1 MNVRNGAPVR
11 IGALELNFLL
21 DETQGSRDLGCS
33 SLLSPLTPASH
44 YPTITR
50 MSMRLSTVW
59 RGVFTMTVDGETHEI
74 APGDSLFVGRG
85 RVHHFSNPSPTTARV
100 LAVLNP
106 GSIGKR
112 YFEEIAHEVNVPG
125 KPDLTKV
132 AEIMQR
138 HGLVPRLSS
147 TQTIAKQKRRPSG
160 RLSSQPTTQYPTENE
175 ALRCAGFS
183 NSSTIAIA

>member
-21 DETQGSRDLGCS
+21 DETQGSRDLVMFELTVPS
-33 SLLSPLTPASH
+33 NARVPLPH
-44 YPTITR
+44 YHKDVDEIVYG
-50 MSMRLSTVW
+50 LE
-59 RGVFTMTVDGETHEI
+59 GVFTMTVDGETHEI

-112 YFEEIAHEVNVPG
+112 YFEEIAHEVNVSG

-138 HGLVPRLSS
+138 HGLVP
-147 TQTIAKQKRRPSG
+147 A
-160 RLSSQPTTQYPTENE
+160 
-175 ALRCAGFS
+175 
-183 NSSTIAIA
+183 

>member
-21 DETQGSRDLGCS
+21 DETQGSRDLVMFELTVPS
-33 SLLSPLTPASH
+33 NARVPLPH
-44 YPTITR
+44 YHKDVDEIVYG
-50 MSMRLSTVW
+50 LE
-59 RGVFTMTVDGETHEI
+59 GVFTMTVDGEPHEI

-85 RVHHFSNPSPTTARV
+85 RIHHFSNPSPTTARV

-106 GSIGKR
+106 GSIGKQ
-112 YFEEIAHEVNVPG
+112 YFEEIALEVNVPG

-138 HGLVPRLSS
+138 HGLVP
-147 TQTIAKQKRRPSG
+147 A
-160 RLSSQPTTQYPTENE
+160 
-175 ALRCAGFS
+175 
-183 NSSTIAIA
+183 

>member
-1 MNVRNGAPVR
+1 MNVRSGTPVR

-21 DETQGSRDLGCS
+21 DDTQGSRDLVMFELTVPS
-33 SLLSPLTPASH
+33 NARVPLPH
-44 YPTITR
+44 CHKDVDEIVYG
-50 MSMRLSTVW
+50 LE
-59 RGVFTMTVDGETHEI
+59 GVFTMTVDGETHEI

-138 HGLVPRLSS
+138 HGLVP
-147 TQTIAKQKRRPSG
+147 A
-160 RLSSQPTTQYPTENE
+160 
-175 ALRCAGFS
+175 
-183 NSSTIAIA
+183 

>member
-21 DETQGSRDLGCS
+21 DETQGSRDLVMFELTVPS
-33 SLLSPLTPASH
+33 NARVPLPH
-44 YPTITR
+44 HHKDVDEIVYG
-50 MSMRLSTVW
+50 LE
-59 RGVFTMTVDGETHEI
+59 GVFTMTVDGETHEI

-138 HGLVPRLSS
+138 HGLVP
-147 TQTIAKQKRRPSG
+147 A
-160 RLSSQPTTQYPTENE
+160 
-175 ALRCAGFS
+175 
-183 NSSTIAIA
+183 

>member
-21 DETQGSRDLGCS
+21 DDTQGSRDLVMFELTVPS
-33 SLLSPLTPASH
+33 NARVPLPH
-44 YPTITR
+44 YHKDVDEIVYG
-50 MSMRLSTVW
+50 LE
-59 RGVFTMTVDGETHEI
+59 GVFTMTVDGETHEI

-112 YFEEIAHEVNVPG
+112 YFEEIALEVNVPG

-138 HGLVPRLSS
+138 HGLVP
-147 TQTIAKQKRRPSG
+147 A
-160 RLSSQPTTQYPTENE
+160 
-175 ALRCAGFS
+175 
-183 NSSTIAIA
+183 